1 MPARPYFSMM
11 LELTQA
17 DNGKSV
23 EARPGDLIIIRLP
36 ENPTTGFRW
45 TVDKMDSLRVEAQ
58 GSSFSVARDAAVGG
72 GGERTFS
79 FKVKGEGG
87 AGNIGLQLRRP
98 WEGDA
103 SVVERYGVTVNVRN
117 T

>member
-1 MPARPYFSMM
+1 MAAQLYFSIM
-11 LELTQA
+11 LELTKA
-17 DNGKSV
+17 DSAKSV

-45 TVDKMDSLRVEAQ
+45 TVDKVDPLCGEAQ
-58 GSSFSVARDAAVGG
+58 ESSFSPARDATVGG

-79 FKVKGEGG
+79 FQVKGEGG
-87 AGNIGLQLRRP
+87 TGNIGLKLRRE

-103 SVVERYGVTVNVRN
+103 SVVERFGVTVKVRN

>member
-1 MPARPYFSMM
+1 M

-45 TVDKMDSLRVEAQ
+45 TEDKVDPLCVEAQ
-58 GSSFSVARDAAVGG
+58 GSSFSPARDGAVGG

-79 FKVKGEGG
+79 FQVKGEGG
-87 AGNIGLQLRRP
+87 TGNIGLKLKRQ
-98 WEGDA
+98 WEADA
-103 SVVERYGVTVNVRN
+103 SPAERYSVTVKVRN
-117 T
+117 A

>member
-1 MPARPYFSMM
+1 MPVRPYFSVM

-45 TVDKMDSLRVEAQ
+45 TVDKVDPLYVEAQ
-58 GSSFSVARDAAVGG
+58 GSSFSAARDAAVGG

-87 AGNIGLQLRRP
+87 TGNIGLKLWRE

-103 SVVERYGVTVNVRN
+103 SVIERYRVAVKVRS

>member
-1 MPARPYFSMM
+1 M

-17 DNGKSV
+17 DNSKSV

-45 TVDKMDSLRVEAQ
+45 TVDNVDPLCVEAQ
-58 GSSFSVARDAAVGG
+58 GSSFSPGRDGAVGG

-79 FKVKGEGG
+79 FQVKGEGG
-87 AGNIGLQLRRP
+87 TGNIGLKLRRE
-98 WEGDA
+98 WETDA
-103 SVVERYGVTVNVRN
+103 SPVERYSVTVKVRH

>member
-1 MPARPYFSMM
+1 M

-23 EARPGDLIIIRLP
+23 EARPGDFIIIRLP

-45 TVDKMDSLRVEAQ
+45 TVDKVDPLCVEAQ
-58 GSSFSVARDAAVGG
+58 GSNFSPARDAAVGG

-79 FKVKGEGG
+79 FQVRGEGG
-87 AGNIGLQLRRP
+87 TGNIGLKLGRE
-98 WEGDA
+98 WEADA
-103 SVVERYGVTVNVRN
+103 SAVERYSVTVKVRN

>member
-1 MPARPYFSMM
+1 MS
-11 LELTQA
+11 ELTQA
-17 DNGKSV
+17 DNGKLV

-45 TVDKMDSLRVEAQ
+45 TVDNVDPLCVEAQ
-58 GSSFSVARDAAVGG
+58 GSSFSPARAAAVGS

-79 FKVKGEGG
+79 FQVKGEGG
-87 AGNIGLQLRRP
+87 TGNIGLKLKRQ
-98 WEGDA
+98 WEADA
-103 SVVERYGVTVNVRN
+103 SAVQRYSVTVKVRN

>member
-1 MPARPYFSMM
+1 MM

-23 EARPGDLIIIRLP
+23 DARPGDLIIIRLP

-45 TVDKMDSLRVEAQ
+45 TVDKVDPLCVEAQ
-58 GSSFSVARDAAVGG
+58 GSSFSPPRDGAVGG

-79 FKVKGEGG
+79 FQVKGEGG
-87 AGNIGLQLRRP
+87 TGNIGLKLKRQ
-98 WEGDA
+98 WEADA
-103 SVVERYGVTVNVRN
+103 SAAERYSVTVKVRN